1 MKTTNLFTR
10 LIPLILFS
18 CSHAFGQVS
27 ITDENPGY
35 SQDFDTLPIPIT
47 NGQPFDWTNNETL
60 TGWYRTLVT
69 TVDVIDNSRTWSG
82 NGAANVSSV
91 PAFFNYGS
99 GVFDSHA
106 SGPSDRAIGMRI
118 ITGQKGMMGLVMRND
133 SSQPLVEMHVDY
145 RGEQWRRQTVD
156 GSTRTLQFQYAVLA
170 ELTPAEFELY
180 ETEGFVGVESLNF
193 ISPNNTGVGPS
204 GLDGNYEGFVDDDA
218 SAPANFVE
226 LSDSVVL
233 NEPVDPGFFIVLR
246 WYYESPEGSGAAM
259 AIDDLD
265 IVFEHGESS
274 AGFELTLNYNAAG
287 GTVLVDPALEVYVD
301 GAEINFSAVPAP
313 WFSFGGWSGD
323 VSDVQPS
330 FEAQDIIAYM
340 SSDRSLTA
348 NFVAQ
353 ASLWDG
359 TETYADW
366 RYDLRGWLYDLEFPY
381 IFNFDHGWLYLA
393 PGSDVENLYF
403 YSYNLGGWVWIDSSW
418 LEYYDFSAEA
428 WVTVE

>member
-1 MKTTNLFTR
+1 MKKLNPFFLHLTMVLF
-10 LIPLILFS
+10 
-18 CSHAFGQVS
+18 AFNHVLAQVS
-27 ITDENPGY
+27 ITDENLGY

-47 NGQPFDWTNNETL
+47 NGEPLDWTNNETL

-69 TVDVIDNSRTWSG
+69 TLDEIDNSRTWSG

-99 GVFDSHA
+99 GVFDSHTN
-106 SGPSDRAIGMRI
+106 GPNDRAIGMRI
-118 ITGQKGMMGLVMRND
+118 IPGQKGMMGLVIRND

-156 GSTRTLQFQYAVLA
+156 GSTRTLQFQYVVLA
-170 ELTPAEFELY
+170 ELSPAEFELY
-180 ETEGFVGVESLNF
+180 GTEGFIGVESLNF
-193 ISPNNTGVGPS
+193 ISPNNTGVGAS
-204 GLDGNYEGFVDDDA
+204 GLDGNYEGFVDGDL

-226 LSDSVVL
+226 LSDTVVL
-233 NEPVDPGFFIVLR
+233 NEPVDPGAFIVLR

-259 AIDDLD
+259 AIDDVE
-265 IVFEHGESS
+265 IFFEQGESS
-274 AGFELTLNYNAAG
+274 VGFELTLNYNAAG
-287 GTVLVDPALEVYVD
+287 GTVLVDPLLEIYVD

-323 VSDVQPS
+323 VSDIQPS
-330 FEAQDIIAYM
+330 VEARDIIAYM
-340 SSDRSLTA
+340 SSDRTLTA

-353 ASLWDG
+353 ASLWAG
-359 TETYADW
+359 TGTYGNW
-366 RYDLRGWLYDLEFPY
+366 RYDLEGWFYDVEFPY

-393 PGSDVENLYF
+393 PGSDLESLYF
-403 YSYNLGGWVWIDSSW
+403 YSYDLEAWISVESSW